1 MGKTKQSY
9 LPLRVIQQ
17 MEEDSSTPN
26 GYTYEYMKPRMEQI
40 SGYMPE
46 NRLDFIKEA
55 AFMGTKACDLYGN
68 QKYLVPLLE
77 YFFRAMKDNNS
88 LDLTDAKDAF
98 VYSFIVEGWSYTKQV
113 FQPDAD
119 FSDALFKT
127 NHFSL
132 SKYDIE
138 HLKTNTFFIDFAES
152 DAFHPIYGAFV
163 HVVPFEDS
171 VGIIVYLLSNDL
183 VVFSHYMYLTYDENM
198 QLAKAIQSLIAE
210 DDSHFFAGN
219 ETNAHQLET
228 HRFNVTDQGVI
239 DEELASIEIKYTRKE
254 MSLFI
259 LQLLGYMTSEEPDIE
274 ESKLSKSAHKP
285 IKGKPKNKFSE
296 IQSFDVGVRYG
307 TTIRAF
313 LKQKAAESEESDT
326 EENKGKGRKSPI
338 PHFRSAHWQVFWTG
352 EGRKIPIKKWI
363 QPTFVGFKKQNQT
376 DVVIHRMKQ

>member
-9 LPLRVIQQ
+9 LPLRVIQG
-17 MEEDSSTPN
+17 MEEESSVPN
-26 GYTYEYMKPRMEQI
+26 GYTYEYMKSRMEQI
-40 SGYMPE
+40 SGYMPD

-55 AFMGTKACDLYGN
+55 AFMGTAACNLHDK

-77 YFFRAMKDNNS
+77 YFFRGVGNNNGM
-88 LDLTDAKDAF
+88 DLTDGKDAF
-98 VYSFIVEGWSYTKQV
+98 VYSFIVEEWSYTKQV

-119 FSDALFKT
+119 FADALLKT
-127 NHFSL
+127 NRFSL

-138 HLKTNTFFIDFAES
+138 HLKTNTFFVDFAEL

-171 VGIIVYLLSNDL
+171 VGIVIYLLSNDL
-183 VVFSHYMYLTYDENM
+183 VTFSHYMYLTYDETM
-198 QLAKAIQSLIAE
+198 QLDKAIQELIGE

-219 ETNAHQLET
+219 ETDAHRLEA

-239 DEELASIEIKYTRKE
+239 DTELASVEIKYTRKE

-259 LQLLGYMTSEEPDIE
+259 LQLLGYMTSEEPDIA
-274 ESKLSKSAHKP
+274 ESKQSKATHKP

-296 IQSFDVGVRYG
+296 IQSFEVGIRYG

-313 LKQKAAESEESDT
+313 LKKKVAESDESDT
-326 EENKGKGRKSPI
+326 TASNSKGRKSPI

-363 QPTFVGFKKQNQT
+363 QPTFVGFKKQNQS